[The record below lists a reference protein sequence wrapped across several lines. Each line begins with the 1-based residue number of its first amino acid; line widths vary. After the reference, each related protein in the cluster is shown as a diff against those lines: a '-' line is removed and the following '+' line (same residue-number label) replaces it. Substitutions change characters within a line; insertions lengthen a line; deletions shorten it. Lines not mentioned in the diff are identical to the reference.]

1 MIISLGSRGERELRI
16 FAKGVKNAFFF
27 LLFFSSL
34 VSISNKEY
42 SEHTSSNC
50 GYGFVVLTKLSKWL
64 KYILIKGVHT
74 RGCSLP
80 HAMMES
86 TKSGQEG
93 QRKYNTNGKRMNRR
107 GVMVLGMLKRGGH
120 VSTDAP
126 ASNLLVA
133 QCHWEQNVRSLT
145 VSCLLLANCH
155 ASTTVAYNN
164 RVLRLFLLILYNTFL
179 LPVPQLR
186 DSSTCIPLDAFAKA
200 QVKKLISI
208 IGDAHKLCKNF
219 WTSQPPKLQVSAFYF
234 PEAMSNLFFGF
245 LCRLTCF
252 ACVFLYTKNELQN
265 WPCTI
270 LIKSCTELFSH
281 VQIFP
286 KFT

>member
-1 MIISLGSRGERELRI
+1 MQSNLRVQRRQYKHDHQLGEQRRERAEDFR
-16 FAKGVKNAFFF
+16 KRCKKCVF

-50 GYGFVVLTKLSKWL
+50 GYGFVVLTKLSKWP

-80 HAMMES
+80 HAMIES

-93 QRKYNTNGKRMNRR
+93 QRKYNTNGKRVNRR

-133 QCHWEQNVRSLT
+133 QCH
-145 VSCLLLANCH
+145 
-155 ASTTVAYNN
+155 
-164 RVLRLFLLILYNTFL
+164 
-179 LPVPQLR
+179 
-186 DSSTCIPLDAFAKA
+186 
-200 QVKKLISI
+200 
-208 IGDAHKLCKNF
+208 
-219 WTSQPPKLQVSAFYF
+219 
-234 PEAMSNLFFGF
+234 
-245 LCRLTCF
+245 
-252 ACVFLYTKNELQN
+252 
-265 WPCTI
+265 
-270 LIKSCTELFSH
+270 
-281 VQIFP
+281 
-286 KFT
+286 